1 MDQELCTKDGSEI
14 KYPKMPLPSEQKWGP
29 HMWTE
34 DYRDKN
40 RINCYD
46 TGTAP
51 CKTACPAHIAVQG
64 YLKMAAQGRYKD
76 ALALIKKDNPFP
88 AVCGHVCNRR
98 CEDACTRGTID
109 EAIAIDEVKKF
120 IAMQDLKADTRYIPE
135 PVVPATKGYFDEK
148 IAIIGGGPAG
158 LSCAFYL
165 AQKGYKPTVFEKNKK
180 AGGMLVYGIP
190 SI

>member
-1 MDQELCTKDGSEI
+1 
-14 KYPKMPLPSEQKWGP
+14 MPLPSEQKWGP

-76 ALALIKKDNPFP
+76 ALALIKKDNPFQQY
-88 AVCGHVCNRR
+88 VDMYVT
-98 CEDACTRGTID
+98 EDVR
-109 EAIAIDEVKKF
+109 
-120 IAMQDLKADTRYIPE
+120 M
-135 PVVPATKGYFDEK
+135 PVQEE
-148 IAIIGGGPAG
+148 
-158 LSCAFYL
+158 
-165 AQKGYKPTVFEKNKK
+165 Q
-180 AGGMLVYGIP
+180 
-190 SI
+190 